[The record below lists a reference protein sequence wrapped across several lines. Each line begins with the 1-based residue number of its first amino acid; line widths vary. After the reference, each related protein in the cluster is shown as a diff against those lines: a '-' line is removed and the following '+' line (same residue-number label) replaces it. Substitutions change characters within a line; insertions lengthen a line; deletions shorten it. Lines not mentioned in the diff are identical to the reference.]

1 MAWELAGLY
10 IYSYLIGSVPTAYII
25 ARLVKGIDI
34 RRYGSGS
41 VGGSNL
47 FQQTGWWGAVPLGV
61 FEVFGKGASH
71 VWIGLYVLDLER
83 DSLALIVA
91 PLLAAVGHNWSVFL
105 RLTGGRGVV
114 VTVGAL
120 LALPAPPPWILFVSL
135 AIALVGWASTRSS
148 GPSVLVAFLLL
159 PLWAWLLHDSTALVA
174 YSGCAIAIAIT
185 KRLLANWERPAPHLP
200 KGRVFMNRLLK
211 DRDTDDRAD
220 WLAREPSGDLSEH
233 QGDNQAST
241 AN

>member
-1 MAWELAGLY
+1 MELVGLY

-25 ARLVKGIDI
+25 ARLTKGIDI

-47 FQQTGWWGAVPLGV
+47 FQQTGWWGAIPLGV

-71 VWIGLYVLDLER
+71 IWIGLYILDLER

-91 PLLAAVGHNWSVFL
+91 PVLAAIGHNWSVFL
-105 RLTGGRGVV
+105 KFTGGRGVV

-120 LALPAPPPWILFVSL
+120 LALPAPPPWILFISL
-135 AIALVGWASTRSS
+135 GIALAGWGSTRSS
-148 GPSVLVAFLLL
+148 GPAVLVAFLLL
-159 PLWAWLLHDSTALVA
+159 PLWSWLIHDSTTLMV
-174 YSGCAIAIAIT
+174 YSGCAMAIAIT
-185 KRLLANWERPAPHLP
+185 KRLLGNWERPAPHLP
-200 KGRVFMNRLLK
+200 KRTVFLNRLLK
-211 DRDTDDRAD
+211 DRDTDKRDDWVSRGPTESRAKD
-220 WLAREPSGDLSEH
+220 
-233 QGDNQAST
+233 